1 MKKGLL
7 ALGALFAI
15 CLSMLATDM
24 VVKQKNGEDWKINV
38 DDVEEVF
45 FEEKANIPDDSTVI
59 DASETFLLFNILSD
73 STAEVDGLKIGGVDE
88 LIIPAKVRIDGKVY
102 TVTSIKDFAFDT
114 NYLGSVMI
122 PSSIT
127 KLYRLQISTN
137 FTVSKDNPAFSSLDG
152 VLYDKEKTK
161 VIKAP
166 EKLKGDLVIP
176 ESVTSIEESAF
187 YYCVDL
193 TNIKIPEGVTSIG
206 AGAFSDCSSL
216 TSINIP
222 EGVTS
227 IGESTFFGCASLTS
241 INIPEGVTSIG
252 DYAFY
257 GCSNLTSINIPE
269 GVTSIGEGAFY
280 LCNGLDPKLLVYDK
294 GTKCYGWIGDEEK
307 CTEVVIPE
315 GVTSIGA
322 SAFYWCNSLAS
333 IKIPEGVTSIGEYAF
348 YNCSNLTSINIPE
361 GVTSIGEYAFYW
373 CSNLTSINIPEGVTS
388 IGEYA
393 FYNCSGLT
401 SINIPKSVTTIGRET
416 FCKCSNLTSVNIPEG
431 VKSIGTSAFS
441 GCSSLDVVIDNS
453 KDNVKV
459 GKDAFYRCKSVT
471 WLKE

>member
-15 CLSMLATDM
+15 CLSLLATDM
-24 VVKQKNGEDWKINV
+24 VVKQKNGENWKINV

-45 FEEKANIPDDSTVI
+45 FEEKANIPDDSTVV
-59 DASETFLLFNILSD
+59 DVSETFLLFNISSD
-73 STAEVDGLKIGGVDE
+73 STAEVTGLKIGGVDE

-127 KLYRLQISTN
+127 KLYGLTISTN

-166 EKLKGDLVIP
+166 EKLKGDFVIP
-176 ESVTSIEESAF
+176 ESVTSIGKSAF

-216 TSINIP
+216 TNINIP

-227 IGESTFFGCASLTS
+227 IGESTFSGCGSLTS
-241 INIPEGVTSIG
+241 IKIPEGVTRIG
-252 DYAFY
+252 YSAFE
-257 GCSNLTSINIPE
+257 GCLSLTNINIPKS
-269 GVTSIGEGAFY
+269 VTI
-280 LCNGLDPKLLVYDK
+280 
-294 GTKCYGWIGDEEK
+294 IEK
-307 CTEVVIPE
+307 KTFSNC
-315 GVTSIGA
+315 S
-322 SAFYWCNSLAS
+322 NLAS
-333 IKIPEGVTSIGEYAF
+333 IKIPEGVTSIGDYAF
-348 YNCSNLTSINIPE
+348 GVCSSLTSIKIPEGVTSIGNEAFLGCDNLTSINIPE
-361 GVTSIGEYAFYW
+361 TVTSIGEYAFSF
-373 CSNLTSINIPEGVTS
+373 CDSLKNV
-388 IGEYA
+388 
-393 FYNCSGLT
+393 
-401 SINIPKSVTTIGRET
+401 NIPKSVT
-416 FCKCSNLTSVNIPEG
+416 
-431 VKSIGTSAFS
+431 SIGSFAFYNS
-441 GCSSLDVVIDNS
+441 NNLDVAINNS

-459 GKDAFYRCKSVT
+459 GEDAFKNCKSVT
-471 WLKE
+471 WLKD

>member
-45 FEEKANIPDDSTVI
+45 FEEKANIPDDSTVV
-59 DASETFLLFNILSD
+59 DASETLLRFDISSD
-73 STAEVDGLKIGGVDE
+73 STVQVTGLKIGGVDE

-127 KLYRLQISTN
+127 ELYDLRISTN

-166 EKLKGDLVIP
+166 EKLKGDFVIP
-176 ESVTSIEESAF
+176 ASVTIIQKSAF
-187 YYCVDL
+187 SDCRDL
-193 TNIKIPEGVTSIG
+193 TSIKIPEGVTSIG
-206 AGAFSDCSSL
+206 EAAFENCINLTSINVPEGVTNIGAEAFYGCFSLANINIPEGVTSIGAFVFRHCNSLASVDIPAKVTIIGNWAFSDCGGL

-227 IGESTFFGCASLTS
+227 IG
-241 INIPEGVTSIG
+241 N
-252 DYAFY
+252 
-257 GCSNLTSINIPE
+257 
-269 GVTSIGEGAFY
+269 
-280 LCNGLDPKLLVYDK
+280 
-294 GTKCYGWIGDEEK
+294 
-307 CTEVVIPE
+307 
-315 GVTSIGA
+315 
-322 SAFYWCNSLAS
+322 SAFYHCGGLTS
-333 IKIPEGVTSIGEYAF
+333 IKIPEGVTSIGTEAF
-348 YNCSNLTSINIPE
+348 CGCSNLD
-361 GVTSIGEYAFYW
+361 VT
-373 CSNLTSINIPEGVTS
+373 
-388 IGEYA
+388 
-393 FYNCSGLT
+393 
-401 SINIPKSVTTIGRET
+401 
-416 FCKCSNLTSVNIPEG
+416 
-431 VKSIGTSAFS
+431 
-441 GCSSLDVVIDNS
+441 IDNS
-453 KDNVKV
+453 KDNVEV
-459 GKDAFYRCKSVT
+459 GKNAFGECKSVT

>member
-1 MKKGLL
+1 MKKKLI

-15 CLSMLATDM
+15 CLSLLATDM

-45 FEEKANIPDDSTVI
+45 FEEKANIPNDSIVV
-59 DASETFLLFNILSD
+59 DASETLLRFDISSD
-73 STAEVDGLKIGGVDE
+73 STAEVTGLKIGGVDE

-127 KLYRLQISTN
+127 KLYDLRISTN

-176 ESVTSIEESAF
+176 ASVTSIGESAF
-187 YYCVDL
+187 YDCVDL

-216 TSINIP
+216 TNINIP

-227 IGESTFFGCASLTS
+227 IGKSTFSGCGSLTS
-241 INIPEGVTSIG
+241 IKIPEGVTSIG
-252 DYAFY
+252 AGAFG
-257 GCSNLTSINIPE
+257 GCSGLTSINIPE
-269 GVTSIGEGAFY
+269 GVTSIGERTFGG
-280 LCNGLDPKLLVYDK
+280 CSGLK
-294 GTKCYGWIGDEEK
+294 
-307 CTEVVIPE
+307 
-315 GVTSIGA
+315 
-322 SAFYWCNSLAS
+322 N
-333 IKIPEGVTSIGEYAF
+333 IKIPEGVTSIGAGAF
-348 YNCSNLTSINIPE
+348 SGCGGLTSINIPE
-361 GVTSIGEYAFYW
+361 E
-373 CSNLTSINIPEGVTS
+373 
-388 IGEYA
+388 
-393 FYNCSGLT
+393 
-401 SINIPKSVTTIGRET
+401 
-416 FCKCSNLTSVNIPEG
+416 
-431 VKSIGTSAFS
+431 
-441 GCSSLDVVIDNS
+441 
-453 KDNVKV
+453 
-459 GKDAFYRCKSVT
+459 
-471 WLKE
+471 